1 MKNIKLLVGV
11 GLVLMIAGI
20 VVMVAIDPRWF
31 GNVLRTISGMNSRV
45 QTLVA
50 LPFIVLLLVIGHFL
64 FKGGEERKWKK
75 AILKTQA
82 NKQKD
87 ATFKAAKDD

>member
-1 MKNIKLLVGV
+1 MKLPVGV
-11 GLVLMIAGI
+11 GLVLMIAGT
-20 VVMVAIDPRWF
+20 VVMIAIDPRWL
-31 GNVLRTISGMNSRV
+31 GNVLRTFGGMNSRV

-64 FKGGEERKWKK
+64 FKGNEDRKWKK
-75 AILKTQA
+75 AILTTQA

-87 ATFKAAKDD
+87 ATLKAAKDD